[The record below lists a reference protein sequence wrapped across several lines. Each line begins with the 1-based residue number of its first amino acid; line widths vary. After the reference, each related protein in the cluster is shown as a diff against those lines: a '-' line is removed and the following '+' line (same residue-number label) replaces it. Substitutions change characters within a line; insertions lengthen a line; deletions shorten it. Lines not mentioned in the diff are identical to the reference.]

1 MIPASTPR
9 DGHLPEGFFY
19 IDEWIAD
26 CLTDA
31 KYAGADNFIGR
42 SIAGYEQPLVIVSR
56 PVRDGLIAA
65 ADLLHPQGLRLLL
78 FDSYRPQRAVDDFC
92 RWGEQ
97 AQDQRRKALHYPA
110 VDKARMFE
118 EGYIARRSS
127 HTRGCAVDLTLA
139 DRDGRPLDMGTRFDF
154 MDPRSWPDS
163 PDVTPAQRENRMRL
177 RGAMLAC
184 GFLPYEREW
193 WHFAVSPEPFPDTYF
208 DFPVR

>member
-1 MIPASTPR
+1 MTPDRTPR

-19 IDEWIAD
+19 IDEWIDD

-31 KYAGADNFIGR
+31 KYAEEDNFIGR
-42 SIAGYEQPLVIVSR
+42 PIAGYERALVIVSR

-65 ADLLHPQGLRLLL
+65 ADRLRPQGLRLLL

-92 RWGEQ
+92 RWGAQ